1 MEMTGEY
8 RISAARE
15 DVWAALNDTEVL
27 KRSLRGCEALERID
41 DTHMKGTVTSK
52 VGPVKATFK
61 GQVTLSEIDPPN
73 GYRIAGEG
81 SAGPAGYA
89 KGGAKVSLRDDGDQT
104 VLAYTVDASIGGKI
118 AQIGSRIVDAA
129 AKRMADDFFKRF
141 SAELDAQQ
149 SASEQSAPSSEPD
162 PAVKQHSYMAFWVI
176 ALGIAGAA
184 FVYAAF

>member
-8 RISAARE
+8 RISAARA
-15 DVWAALNDTEVL
+15 DVWAALNDIEVL

-118 AQIGSRIVDAA
+118 
-129 AKRMADDFFKRF
+129 KRF